1 LCYNTC
7 IETDK
12 EDYEMTTEFKSWEE
26 LTTLEQYASIYWD
39 MYKDAFG
46 IRPRGIDTS
55 AWTEAD
61 FLAEFKELGEVIDRE
76 EKVRVQAQ
84 ENAIFSFEKRI
95 SDLMF
100 SGAKDRATAM
110 RWIHEAEDTQGDDE
124 YLCYTL
130 GLPYQYFRKAA

>member
-1 LCYNTC
+1 
-7 IETDK
+7 
-12 EDYEMTTEFKSWEE
+12 MTTEFKSWEE
-26 LTTLEQYASIYWD
+26 LTTLEQYSSIYWD

-61 FLAEFKELGEVIDRE
+61 FLAEFKELSEVIDRE
-76 EKVRVQAQ
+76 EKVRVAAQ
-84 ENAIFSFEKRI
+84 ENAMFSFEKRVD
-95 SDLMF
+95 DLIF

-110 RWIHEAEDTQGDDE
+110 RWVHEAEGTMGDDE

-130 GLPYQYFRKAA
+130 GLPYMYFRKVA